1 MSLQS
6 LSKNLFLAFVFFL
19 PFQMVY
25 FLREPFIHGEKWQY
39 GTVAVYASDGILFLV
54 LILFFVSGG
63 YIRKIFDFRYWILD
77 LKSRIKHLKSESAL
91 LVALILWAGLSIM
104 WVPDRFLAGYFFVK
118 LSLAVGLFLA
128 VRSLGERSV
137 RGVIL
142 ALIIGAVLESVLGI
156 GQFLTQSTFASTW
169 LGMSAHEAG
178 LAGTSVLKIDGQRW
192 LRAYG
197 TFPHPNMLGG
207 FLAVVFTLGVGYAT
221 FYGEKYIRTVL
232 LSRAELRES
241 GASLQDRFWD
251 TVRMAGIVVALAVI
265 LLGLILTFSRSAWLG
280 AVLGTIAYGIWCI
293 KYPVWRKPY
302 FWILGVLG
310 IAAVV
315 FIGLLH
321 ETVFP
326 RFDTAVI
333 EREGSV
339 SERVQSLRDAER
351 VIGEGNL
358 LLGTGAG
365 NFTAAVMLLEPV
377 RPVWSVQ
384 PAHNVP
390 VLIFAELGLVG
401 FLLFVGFLVFSL
413 SSILKSRIINP
424 ESTILIVLL
433 PSLFLDHWIWTSHF
447 GLFFFFLLLGFAV
460 RK

>member
-1 MSLQS
+1 
-6 LSKNLFLAFVFFL
+6 
-19 PFQMVY
+19 
-25 FLREPFIHGEKWQY
+25 
-39 GTVAVYASDGILFLV
+39 
-54 LILFFVSGG
+54 
-63 YIRKIFDFRYWILD
+63 
-77 LKSRIKHLKSESAL
+77 
-91 LVALILWAGLSIM
+91 
-104 WVPDRFLAGYFFVK
+104 
-118 LSLAVGLFLA
+118 
-128 VRSLGERSV
+128 
-137 RGVIL
+137 
-142 ALIIGAVLESVLGI
+142 
-156 GQFLTQSTFASTW
+156 
-169 LGMSAHEAG
+169 
-178 LAGTSVLKIDGQRW
+178 
-192 LRAYG
+192 
-197 TFPHPNMLGG
+197 
-207 FLAVVFTLGVGYAT
+207 
-221 FYGEKYIRTVL
+221 
-232 LSRAELRES
+232 
-241 GASLQDRFWD
+241 
-251 TVRMAGIVVALAVI
+251 MAGIVVALAVI